1 MLITDKAIICAPTHE
16 DAGLLFQFLGEHGY
30 KFGARNAKEA
40 QSTSWYYEKSNTCYN
55 LEPDKHICFSSRE
68 YYETVVQQYRDGYGD
83 EDILQ
88 YIPDSPEWIFI
99 SVQDF
104 IAKCNGC
111 ESIQD
116 VDIEDM
122 TSIL

>member
-1 MLITDKAIICAPTHE
+1 MFIPEKAIICAPTNE
-16 DAGLLFQFLGEHGY
+16 DADLLFQFLGEHGY

-40 QSTSWYYEKSNTCYN
+40 QSTGWDCEKSNTCYN
-55 LEPDKHICFSSRE
+55 LEQDKHICFSSRE
-68 YYETVVQQYRDGYGD
+68 YYEAAVQRYRAGYGD
-83 EDILQ
+83 EDDLQ
-88 YIPDSPEWIFI
+88 YMPDSPEWIFI

-116 VDIEDM
+116 IEIEDM